1 MKSSSACDTDRERIR
16 QTVPVTAISP
26 HTAPFS
32 DSATAEEAAAIA
44 AALERFLHETTP
56 AQTGSGELPS
66 DPWTRA
72 AMLEGV
78 SREDHA
84 DVPHPWINT

>member
-1 MKSSSACDTDRERIR
+1 MVAQSI
-16 QTVPVTAISP
+16 QTIA
-26 HTAPFS
+26 APP
-32 DSATAEEAAAIA
+32 SATDEEAVAIA
-44 AALERFLHETTP
+44 AAIERFTHDTSP
-56 AQTGSGELPS
+56 APADSGEGL

-78 SREDHA
+78 SRDRSEIGQHG

>member
-1 MKSSSACDTDRERIR
+1 MTAGRPEAKRIAEGSA
-16 QTVPVTAISP
+16 SL
-26 HTAPFS
+26 
-32 DSATAEEAAAIA
+32 EEAAAIA
-44 AALERFLHETTP
+44 AALERFAHDTAPTP
-56 AQTGSGELPS
+56 GGDDGP

>member
-1 MKSSSACDTDRERIR
+1 M
-16 QTVPVTAISP
+16 TAAVDPLTTPLGGSP
-26 HTAPFS
+26 TP
-32 DSATAEEAAAIA
+32 EEAAAIA

-56 AQTGSGELPS
+56 SRASDEQRP

-78 SREDHA
+78 AREDHA